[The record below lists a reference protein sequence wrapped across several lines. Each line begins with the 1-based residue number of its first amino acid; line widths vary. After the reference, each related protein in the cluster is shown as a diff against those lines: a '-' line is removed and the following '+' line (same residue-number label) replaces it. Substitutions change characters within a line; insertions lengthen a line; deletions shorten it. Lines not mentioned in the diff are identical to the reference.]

1 MAGDEKK
8 MHHVNDDPD
17 VQALPGAESSVD
29 DEKRVRRKIDCVILP
44 MVRRTLGDLGLR
56 VLTDCIDVHRV
67 FPAMYGRLVPS
78 WTLLTAQQISIN

>member
-17 VQALPGAESSVD
+17 VQVLPGGDSSVD

-44 MVRRTLGDLGLR
+44 LVSRTLG
-56 VLTDCIDVHRV
+56 TYSSCEC
-67 FPAMYGRLVPS
+67 
-78 WTLLTAQQISIN
+78 